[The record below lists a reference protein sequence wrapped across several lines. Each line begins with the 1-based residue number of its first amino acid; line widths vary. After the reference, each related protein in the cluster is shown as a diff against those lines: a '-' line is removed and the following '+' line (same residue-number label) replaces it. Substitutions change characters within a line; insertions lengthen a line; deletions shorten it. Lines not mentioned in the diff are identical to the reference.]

1 MRFNELREE
10 EEEEEELETKLRTN
24 ETDTHFGGSQ

>member
-1 MRFNELREE
+1 MRFNELR
-10 EEEEEELETKLRTN
+10 EEEEELETKLRTN

>member
-1 MRFNELREE
+1 MRFNELRE

>member
-1 MRFNELREE
+1 MRFNELR